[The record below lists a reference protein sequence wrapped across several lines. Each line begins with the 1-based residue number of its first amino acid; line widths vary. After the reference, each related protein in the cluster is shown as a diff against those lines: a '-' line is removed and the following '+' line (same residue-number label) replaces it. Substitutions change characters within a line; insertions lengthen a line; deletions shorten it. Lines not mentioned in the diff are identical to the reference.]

1 MRLLFDQNLSFKLC
15 NLLGDLFADSTQ
27 ARLIGMDQS
36 DDVDLWNFARDNGYV
51 IVTQDVDFFNR
62 SAVHGF
68 PPKVIWLRCGNQRT
82 LFIESLLRDNFDAIE
97 GFEADANIA
106 VLELL

>member
-15 NLLGDLFADSTQ
+15 NLLADLFPDSTQ
-27 ARLIGMDQS
+27 ARLIGMEQS
-36 DDVDLWNFARDNGYV
+36 DDVDLWEYARVNEYV

-68 PPKVIWLRCGNQRT
+68 PPKISGFAAAISAQFT
-82 LFIESLLRDNFDAIE
+82 LKRFCALTSMQ
-97 GFEADANIA
+97 
-106 VLELL
+106 

>member
-15 NLLGDLFADSTQ
+15 NLLADLFPDSTQ
-27 ARLIGMDQS
+27 ARLIGMEQS
-36 DDVDLWNFARDNGYV
+36 DDVDLWEYARVNEYV

-68 PPKVIWLRCGNQRT
+68 PPKIIWLRCGNQRT
-82 LFIESLLRDNFDAIE
+82 VYLEALLRANFDAIKD
-97 GFEADANIA
+97 FEADADLA